1 MASKRPASPSRYV
14 ALLRGINVGGIT
26 IRMADLAR
34 VFEDLGLTEVRTV
47 LASGNVCFTTTD
59 PDIDALKARIEAA
72 LTEAFGYEAYVL
84 LVEIGAVARA
94 ITSFP
99 FDEDDAS
106 MQPWVM
112 FVASAAVAADVL
124 SVAGDLD
131 PSVERVHAGDRVVY
145 WTVVK
150 GQSTKSAFAKHTA
163 KARFKPTTTTRN
175 LRTLRKI
182 LA

>member
-34 VFEDLGLTEVRTV
+34 AFEDLGLTEVRTV

-99 FDEDDAS
+99 FDDDAS

-112 FVASAAVAADVL
+112 FVASPAVTADVL
-124 SVAGDLD
+124 SGANGLD
-131 PSVERVHAGDRVVY
+131 PSVERVQPGDGVIY

-163 KARFKPTTTTRN
+163 KARFKATTTTRN